1 MADGNTTSYS
11 LDKPTYAYTARTTE
25 FDDALIRRGIVTLE
39 QAMMGK
45 GASAAEAK
53 RLAAEARE
61 RAGRGQAGAATATAT
76 VTSMTATSGNKA
88 EDGGSSDDEF
98 LEEYRRT
105 RLREMEEVA
114 GGRRRSRRREGGHGD
129 LVPISRPDWTREVN
143 EASRGGRWVVVLL
156 TLGGGGGGGGAPSL
170 RAADACRAAEE
181 AAKALAA
188 DFPEVKFVS
197 IPARA
202 ANEHW
207 PEGNLP
213 TLFCY
218 RNGKLREQMVGI
230 GEFGG
235 PGITAGRIE
244 WRLAELGVVETE
256 LGSDPER
263 GTYHAGDDDD
273 RARGRDHH
281 PGGYG
286 AGRGGGVMG
295 SLATHRGHDEAE
307 DDLSDID

>member
-156 TLGGGGGGGGAPSL
+156 TLGGGGGGGGAVPPG
-170 RAADACRAAEE
+170 CRRLPGRRGGGEGPGGGLSRGQVRLDPGPRRQR
-181 AAKALAA
+181 ALAGGKSPHPLLL
-188 DFPEVKFVS
+188 PERQAQGANGGDRRVRRPRHHRGQDRVE
-197 IPARA
+197 AGGAGGGGNRA
-202 ANEHW
+202 GERSGA
-207 PEGNLP
+207 GNLP
-213 TLFCY
+213 
-218 RNGKLREQMVGI
+218 
-230 GEFGG
+230 
-235 PGITAGRIE
+235 
-244 WRLAELGVVETE
+244 
-256 LGSDPER
+256 
-263 GTYHAGDDDD
+263 
-273 RARGRDHH
+273 RGRRRR
-281 PGGYG
+281 PSP
-286 AGRGGGVMG
+286 RP
-295 SLATHRGHDEAE
+295 
-307 DDLSDID
+307 